1 MISKISGVITS
12 VDQNQVEVCLQAVGL
27 NLTLFV
33 PNANSYIIKSEV
45 VFFSYL
51 HWNQEQGPALFGF
64 ADAAQRSVFTTLI
77 GCSGIGPKMGL
88 AVLEQLGLDGFINAI
103 LQQDV
108 KQLSTVSGIGAKKA
122 EQIIVQLKH
131 KIDKLVEQKE
141 FAGLGGFEH
150 ISQVRSVL
158 LSLSYSNLE
167 VVQALDYVKKV
178 SSEKTVN
185 FDMALRQ
192 ALSFLAKNV

>member
-1 MISKISGVITS
+1 MPNSNK
-12 VDQNQVEVCLQAVGL
+12 
-27 NLTLFV
+27 FV
-33 PNANSYIIKSEV
+33 VNSEI

-51 HWNQEQGPALFGF
+51 HWNQEQGPSLFGF
-64 ADAAQRSVFTTLI
+64 EDAAQRSMFITLI

-88 AVLEQLGLDGFINAI
+88 AVLEQLGLNGFISAI
-103 LQQDV
+103 QQQDI

-141 FAGLGGFEH
+141 FANLGGFEH
-150 ISQVRSVL
+150 FSQVRSVL
-158 LSLSYSNLE
+158 LSLNYSNLE
-167 VVQALDYVKKV
+167 VVRALDYIKQ
-178 SSEKTVN
+178 STIEQTTN